1 MDDKFCEWGW
11 CLSIF
16 TQTVEEWNTFQS
28 ACFDW
33 YHIINSHKT
42 YLMSTAEE
50 WSPKDRSDIGK
61 LTKLMH
67 IQKKKGGEGNLNIF
81 NAKKET
87 KTK

>member
-1 MDDKFCEWGW
+1 
-11 CLSIF
+11 
-16 TQTVEEWNTFQS
+16 
-28 ACFDW
+28 
-33 YHIINSHKT
+33 
-42 YLMSTAEE
+42 MSTAEE

-67 IQKKKGGEGNLNIF
+67 IQKKKGGERNLNIF